1 MLCESDWIDENGRK
15 KTELSSDRFMR
26 YEIMDTIMRVDVQ
39 KTKEGPMKGD
49 FTITAEMRDEEYE
62 SSFGRIPFRFF
73 INENMHV
80 CPSYL
85 LLNNT
90 INVDVCFFG
99 GGLM

>member
-1 MLCESDWIDENGRK
+1 MLCEFDWIDENGRK

-39 KTKEGPMKGD
+39 KTKEEPMKGD

-90 INVDVCFFG
+90 INVDVCFWG
-99 GGLM
+99 SGLM